1 MRPLF
6 PLYPIFQ
13 PSFQDGDGAV
23 KQPMQTKIPGFV
35 IRFAEEEDT
44 ALVLSFIKGLAAY
57 EKLSHEVTAT
67 EDLLRETL
75 FGSRQIAEVLIGEYR
90 GDAVAFALFFHNSS
104 TFLGQPGI
112 YLEDLFVQPEMRGLG
127 FGKVLL
133 AYLAKVATERKCGRV
148 EWAVLDWNE
157 PAIRF
162 YRKLGAATMDDWTVH
177 RLTGEALNRLAAEF

>member
-1 MRPLF
+1 MKH
-6 PLYPIFQ
+6 PIRTRV
-13 PSFQDGDGAV
+13 PN
-23 KQPMQTKIPGFV
+23 FV

-67 EDLLRETL
+67 EDLLRQTL
-75 FGSRQIAEVLIGEYR
+75 FGNRQVAEVIIGEYH
-90 GDAVAFALFFHNSS
+90 GDPVAFALFFHNYS
-104 TFLGQPGI
+104 TFLGRRGI

-127 FGKVLL
+127 FGKALL

-177 RLTGEALNRLAAEF
+177 RLTGVALNRLAAEF

>member
-1 MRPLF
+1 MRPL
-6 PLYPIFQ
+6 LWQQ
-13 PSFQDGDGAV
+13 PTFQDGDGPV
-23 KQPMQTKIPGFV
+23 KQSTRTKIPGFV
-35 IRFAEEEDT
+35 IRVAEEDDA
-44 ALVLSFIKGLAAY
+44 ALILRFIKGLAAY

-75 FGSRQIAEVLIGEYR
+75 FGNRQVAEVVLGEYH
-90 GDAVAFALFFHNSS
+90 GDAVAFALFFHNYS
-104 TFLGQPGI
+104 TFLGRPGI

-133 AYLAKVATERKCGRV
+133 AYLAKLATERKCGRV

-162 YRKLGAATMDDWTVH
+162 YRKLGATTMDEWTVH
-177 RLTGEALNRLAAEF
+177 RLTGEALNRLAEEF